1 LANSQ
6 NPYYSVSWGVREKGV
21 SFIRSGWRAA
31 NDLAPKKSANDLGTL
46 QRYLEITLE
55 QRKKAVSVIRF

>member
-21 SFIRSGWRAA
+21 SFIRSGWRVAS
-31 NDLAPKKSANDLGTL
+31 DPAPKKSANDPGTL
-46 QRYLEITLE
+46 QRYLKITPE
-55 QRKKAVSVIRF
+55 QRKKAVSVIGF